1 MREVEI
7 GVRDLS
13 GLRGYGVPLMQQ
25 ALSEKGGPLTDPDAD
40 RGEQVAIMNL
50 FAGAIGTLR
59 NPCCW
64 RS

>member
-1 MREVEI
+1 
-7 GVRDLS
+7 
-13 GLRGYGVPLMQQ
+13 MQQ